1 MKLRPAVVSAPEP
14 DELGPAM
21 LALDE
26 KRRRFVVAY
35 IGDSRDATR
44 CARAAG
50 YDGTHGALRV
60 QSHRLMHSL
69 KVIAAIK
76 EEADRRLNSAAYIAV
91 SGDRRLNSAAYIA
104 VSGLA
109 DIAADCDHRDRQ
121 KACDSILDRTG
132 FPRREI
138 RTVTPDDDDYGHR
151 TTGELLDMVRGYAI
165 QNYPDLCK
173 ADVGGT
179 TRVDLD
185 KTMQRLKARV
195 AAEIVSRREQPALA
209 NAGAE
214 DASE

>member
-76 EEADRRLNSAAYIAV
+76 EEA
-91 SGDRRLNSAAYIA
+91 DRRLNSAAYIA